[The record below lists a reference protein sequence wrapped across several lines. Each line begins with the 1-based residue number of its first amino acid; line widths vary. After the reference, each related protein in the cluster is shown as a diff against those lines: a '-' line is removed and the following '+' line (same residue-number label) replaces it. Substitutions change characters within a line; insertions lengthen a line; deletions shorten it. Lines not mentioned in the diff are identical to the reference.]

1 MQPGNPAIQIQCF
14 GVLQDVCGG
23 ATHALQAAG
32 ANPSVADA
40 LAAFAR
46 QCPAF
51 APHLPY
57 TACALGDEF
66 VDRDTRLKTGDVL
79 VLLPPVSGG

>member
-1 MQPGNPAIQIQCF
+1 MQPSNPAIQIQCF

-23 ATHALQAAG
+23 ALHPLQTTG
-32 ANPSVADA
+32 ANPTVAEV

-51 APHLPY
+51 GPHLPY
-57 TACALGDEF
+57 TACALDDEF
-66 VDRDTRLKTGDVL
+66 VDKATRLHAGDVL